1 MKFSILTFQLRY
13 VCFGIAAIFF
23 AFYVIF
29 IRQYEIFTK
38 LQVVYAI
45 CIVFLGMLPGLVMLI
60 NKREAELVPL
70 MPLHGIFYAF
80 TFGLP
85 IIFNRVTFPEPILA
99 VNLSYKLHWETS
111 QSYYISMAL
120 ALTIIGQLCL
130 YIGYYYFGKIFDKC
144 KPMRFRIVPPQQQLR
159 FAWFLFSC
167 YFLLQ
172 LFPMLRNLPTVNQLS
187 TPLAYMSLGILS
199 LLALDGKLSRLQS
212 IFFSIAIAYIAINL
226 LLLGSLFPIVMLI
239 IFFGVLVF
247 ANKNRIP
254 WALIMLIVFLVF
266 IFNPIKQKYREYTWQ
281 SPNAFSLLEKSVIFG
296 GVFEEHYKDKNL
308 LEEMVKDK
316 SVVNRVANIGLFSY
330 VMAFTPDYIP
340 FWSGDSYRTLWT
352 SFIPR
357 FLWPGKPQATIGQDF
372 GHRYLLLHP
381 SDKGTSINLPWLI
394 EFYINFGIFGVLS
407 GMFFVGIFFR
417 LLLIKLKVPVR
428 ARMEYVL
435 AVTIT
440 FSLFYAESNFSLMVG
455 GMLPT
460 FVLFIILIRLLN
472 TGSFVTS
479 SGDVHSLK

>member
-1 MKFSILTFQLRY
+1 MKFSTLTFQLRY
-13 VCFGIAAIFF
+13 VYLGIAAFFF

-38 LQVVYAI
+38 LQVVYAT

-60 NKREAELVPL
+60 NKREAELIPL
-70 MPLHGIFYAF
+70 MPMHGIFYAF

-85 IIFNRVTFPEPILA
+85 IIFNRVILPEPILSE
-99 VNLSYKLHWETS
+99 NLSQKFNWEMNK
-111 QSYYISMAL
+111 SYYISMAL
-120 ALTIIGQLCL
+120 AFTIIGQLCL
-130 YIGYYYFGKIFDKC
+130 YIGYYGFGKIFGNC
-144 KPMRFRIVPPQQQLR
+144 KPIRFRNIPPQQQLR
-159 FAWFLFSC
+159 FAWFLFGC
-167 YFLLQ
+167 YCLLQ
-172 LFPMLRNLPTVNQLS
+172 LFPALKNLPTVNQLS
-187 TPLAYMSLGILS
+187 TPLTYMSLGILS
-199 LLALDGKLSRLQS
+199 LLALDNKLSRLQS
-212 IFFSIAIAYIAINL
+212 IFFSIAIAYTAINL
-226 LLLGSLFPIVMLI
+226 FLLGSLYPIVMLI

-254 WALIMLIVFLVF
+254 WALIILIVFLVF
-266 IFNPIKQKYREYTWQ
+266 MFNPLKQKYREYTWQ
-281 SPNAFSLLEKSVIFG
+281 SPNAFSLVEKSVIFG
-296 GVFEEHYKDKNL
+296 DVFEEHYKNKNI
-308 LEEMVKDK
+308 LEEIAEDK
-316 SVVNRVANIGLFSY
+316 SVIHRVANIGLFSY
-330 VMAFTPDYIP
+330 VIALTPDYIP
-340 FWSGDSYRTLWT
+340 FWFGESYRTLWT

-372 GHRYLLLHP
+372 GHRYLLLQVY
-381 SDKGTSINLPWLI
+381 DKGTSINLPWLI
-394 EFYINFGIFGVLS
+394 EFYINFGILGVLS

-417 LLLIKLKVPVR
+417 LLLIKLNVPIK

-460 FVLFIILIRLLN
+460 FILFIIFIRLLN

-479 SGDVHSLK
+479 SGDVHRLK